1 MPNQPLAKDKK
12 RDYWFVDSR
21 RLIVDD
27 DYNEREEMG
36 DIVGLAAEIEAQG
49 VTTPLKGY
57 KKGENY
63 VVIRGHRRRLAL
75 KLLEAKGIVLI
86 VPIILE
92 DKAKANPEQWVLD
105 LITSN
110 DGKSLT
116 PWEQAKV
123 IRRLSNF
130 GWSEKDIVARSGKSE
145 VYVRNLLALS
155 AAPQKLINLVR
166 EGRVKA
172 TLAMEVIREGK
183 VDELLKIAEEGALPP
198 PNAEPDLFGTEQ
210 VVVPPSRQRITR
222 GDLKPNSWKAFK
234 KWSKDI
240 DEGEL
245 PAAKAKTFKFLKQ
258 MEEGELTEEHF
269 KEFFS

>member
-1 MPNQPLAKDKK
+1 MQPLAPDKK

-21 RLIVDD
+21 RLIVDE

-36 DIVGLAAEIEAQG
+36 DIKGLAAEIEAQG

-75 KLLEAKGIVLI
+75 KLLEEKGIVLI
-86 VPIILE
+86 VPIFLE
-92 DKAKANPEQWVLD
+92 DKAKANLENWVLD

-110 DGKSLT
+110 DGKALT

-123 IRRLSNF
+123 IRRLTNF
-130 GWSEKDIVARSGKSE
+130 GWSEKDIVERSGKSL
-145 VYVRNLLALS
+145 VYVRSLLALS

-166 EGRVKA
+166 QGRVKA
-172 TLAMEVIREGK
+172 TLAMDMIREGR
-183 VDELLKIAEEGALPP
+183 VDELLKRADDGFLPLVTK
-198 PNAEPDLFGTEQ
+198 ADLFSGGEF
-210 VVVPPSRQRITR
+210 VPEPKPERITR
-222 GDLKPNSWKAFK
+222 GDLRPNSWKAFK
-234 KWSKDI
+234 KWAKDI
-240 DEGEL
+240 DEKKIPPPKL
-245 PAAKAKTFKFLKQ
+245 KIFQFLKQ
-258 MEEGELTEEHF
+258 MEEGELTDENF